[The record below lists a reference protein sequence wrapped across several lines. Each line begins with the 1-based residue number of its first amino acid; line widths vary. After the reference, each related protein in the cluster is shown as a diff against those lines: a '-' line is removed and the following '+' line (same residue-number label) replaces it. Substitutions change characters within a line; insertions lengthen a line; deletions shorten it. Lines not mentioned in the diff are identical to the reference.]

1 MKARGRIMLV
11 IMLVIAAALS
21 FVSYQGIGEGK
32 TLSAGNIK
40 QGLDLSGGVYI
51 VYEADK
57 EDVTAEEMQ
66 AAVSLIQGRMDWNGW
81 TEAEVAQEGTNRI
94 RVDIPGVENAEEA
107 IREIGQTAQLS
118 FVDETGKVLLTG
130 DMVADATKQVGA
142 TQKGGNAEPY
152 VALKFNDEGK
162 QLFAEATAANIGKP
176 IYIVMDG
183 EVISAPMVQSAITTG
198 EASITGNFTGES
210 AEELASLIRA
220 GSLPFNL
227 NVIQMK
233 NVGARLGADALA
245 TGVKA
250 GAIGLALVLIFML
263 VVYKV
268 LGFAADL
275 ALIIYVG
282 LELILLNAFNITLT
296 LPGIAGIILSVGMAV
311 DANVV
316 VFERLKEELV
326 EGKTLRVAVKN
337 GFSRA
342 LPAILDGNVTTLIA
356 AVVLFFLGSGTVKGF
371 ATTLIM
377 GIIIS
382 MFTALVV
389 TRLIVNG
396 LMQGGCSNPK
406 YYGMRSSKEAEQMKI
421 VENRKKFF
429 AASLIV
435 IIIGFAAM
443 IFNAQAGRGAFQYDV
458 EFTGGTS
465 FDLDLGQ
472 EYEQEDLQKLITDV
486 TGQDSPQIQ
495 QVIGTNEVTVKIQS
509 IDSATR
515 ETLTNAILEAYPNA
529 VMGEVNDV
537 SGTVSHEMQT
547 AAIKATLIAAVA
559 MLLYISLRFHD
570 FRAGGSAIIALLHD
584 VLIVLTAYAV
594 FRIPVNNTFIVV
606 LLTILGYS
614 INATIVIFDR
624 IRENKS
630 AFHANQTAEKINK
643 SISQTLARSINTSLT
658 TFFTVGAIYVLGVPA
673 LKEFALPMMIG
684 ILAGAYSSVCISG
697 SIWYVLLPKS
707 EK

>member
-1 MKARGRIMLV
+1 
-11 IMLVIAAALS
+11 
-21 FVSYQGIGEGK
+21 
-32 TLSAGNIK
+32 
-40 QGLDLSGGVYI
+40 
-51 VYEADK
+51 
-57 EDVTAEEMQ
+57 
-66 AAVSLIQGRMDWNGW
+66 
-81 TEAEVAQEGTNRI
+81 
-94 RVDIPGVENAEEA
+94 
-107 IREIGQTAQLS
+107 
-118 FVDETGKVLLTG
+118 
-130 DMVADATKQVGA
+130 
-142 TQKGGNAEPY
+142 
-152 VALKFNDEGK
+152 
-162 QLFAEATAANIGKP
+162 
-176 IYIVMDG
+176 
-183 EVISAPMVQSAITTG
+183 
-198 EASITGNFTGES
+198 
-210 AEELASLIRA
+210 
-220 GSLPFNL
+220 
-227 NVIQMK
+227 
-233 NVGARLGADALA
+233 
-245 TGVKA
+245 
-250 GAIGLALVLIFML
+250 
-263 VVYKV
+263 
-268 LGFAADL
+268 
-275 ALIIYVG
+275 
-282 LELILLNAFNITLT
+282 
-296 LPGIAGIILSVGMAV
+296 
-311 DANVV
+311 
-316 VFERLKEELV
+316 
-326 EGKTLRVAVKN
+326 
-337 GFSRA
+337 
-342 LPAILDGNVTTLIA
+342 
-356 AVVLFFLGSGTVKGF
+356 
-371 ATTLIM
+371 
-377 GIIIS
+377 
-382 MFTALVV
+382 
-389 TRLIVNG
+389 
-396 LMQGGCSNPK
+396 
-406 YYGMRSSKEAEQMKI
+406 MKI

-472 EYEQEDLQKLITDV
+472 EYKQEDLQKIITDV

-547 AAIKATLIAAVA
+547 AAIRAT
-559 MLLYISLRFHD
+559 LYISLRFHD

-658 TFFTVGAIYVLGVPA
+658 TFLTVGAIYVLGVPA

-697 SIWYVLLPKS
+697 SVWYVLLPQH

>member
-1 MKARGRIMLV
+1 
-11 IMLVIAAALS
+11 
-21 FVSYQGIGEGK
+21 
-32 TLSAGNIK
+32 
-40 QGLDLSGGVYI
+40 
-51 VYEADK
+51 
-57 EDVTAEEMQ
+57 
-66 AAVSLIQGRMDWNGW
+66 
-81 TEAEVAQEGTNRI
+81 
-94 RVDIPGVENAEEA
+94 
-107 IREIGQTAQLS
+107 
-118 FVDETGKVLLTG
+118 
-130 DMVADATKQVGA
+130 
-142 TQKGGNAEPY
+142 
-152 VALKFNDEGK
+152 
-162 QLFAEATAANIGKP
+162 
-176 IYIVMDG
+176 
-183 EVISAPMVQSAITTG
+183 
-198 EASITGNFTGES
+198 
-210 AEELASLIRA
+210 
-220 GSLPFNL
+220 
-227 NVIQMK
+227 
-233 NVGARLGADALA
+233 
-245 TGVKA
+245 
-250 GAIGLALVLIFML
+250 
-263 VVYKV
+263 
-268 LGFAADL
+268 
-275 ALIIYVG
+275 
-282 LELILLNAFNITLT
+282 
-296 LPGIAGIILSVGMAV
+296 
-311 DANVV
+311 
-316 VFERLKEELV
+316 
-326 EGKTLRVAVKN
+326 
-337 GFSRA
+337 
-342 LPAILDGNVTTLIA
+342 
-356 AVVLFFLGSGTVKGF
+356 
-371 ATTLIM
+371 
-377 GIIIS
+377 
-382 MFTALVV
+382 
-389 TRLIVNG
+389 
-396 LMQGGCSNPK
+396 
-406 YYGMRSSKEAEQMKI
+406 MKI

-472 EYEQEDLQKLITDV
+472 EYKQEDLQKIITDV

>member
-1 MKARGRIMLV
+1 
-11 IMLVIAAALS
+11 
-21 FVSYQGIGEGK
+21 
-32 TLSAGNIK
+32 
-40 QGLDLSGGVYI
+40 
-51 VYEADK
+51 
-57 EDVTAEEMQ
+57 
-66 AAVSLIQGRMDWNGW
+66 
-81 TEAEVAQEGTNRI
+81 
-94 RVDIPGVENAEEA
+94 
-107 IREIGQTAQLS
+107 
-118 FVDETGKVLLTG
+118 
-130 DMVADATKQVGA
+130 
-142 TQKGGNAEPY
+142 
-152 VALKFNDEGK
+152 
-162 QLFAEATAANIGKP
+162 
-176 IYIVMDG
+176 
-183 EVISAPMVQSAITTG
+183 
-198 EASITGNFTGES
+198 
-210 AEELASLIRA
+210 
-220 GSLPFNL
+220 
-227 NVIQMK
+227 
-233 NVGARLGADALA
+233 
-245 TGVKA
+245 
-250 GAIGLALVLIFML
+250 
-263 VVYKV
+263 
-268 LGFAADL
+268 
-275 ALIIYVG
+275 
-282 LELILLNAFNITLT
+282 
-296 LPGIAGIILSVGMAV
+296 
-311 DANVV
+311 
-316 VFERLKEELV
+316 
-326 EGKTLRVAVKN
+326 
-337 GFSRA
+337 
-342 LPAILDGNVTTLIA
+342 
-356 AVVLFFLGSGTVKGF
+356 
-371 ATTLIM
+371 
-377 GIIIS
+377 
-382 MFTALVV
+382 
-389 TRLIVNG
+389 
-396 LMQGGCSNPK
+396 
-406 YYGMRSSKEAEQMKI
+406 MKI

-472 EYEQEDLQKLITDV
+472 DYEQEDLQKLITDV

-658 TFFTVGAIYVLGVPA
+658 TFLTVGAIYVLGVPA

-697 SIWYVLLPKS
+697 SIWYVLLPKN

>member
-1 MKARGRIMLV
+1 
-11 IMLVIAAALS
+11 
-21 FVSYQGIGEGK
+21 
-32 TLSAGNIK
+32 
-40 QGLDLSGGVYI
+40 
-51 VYEADK
+51 
-57 EDVTAEEMQ
+57 
-66 AAVSLIQGRMDWNGW
+66 
-81 TEAEVAQEGTNRI
+81 
-94 RVDIPGVENAEEA
+94 
-107 IREIGQTAQLS
+107 
-118 FVDETGKVLLTG
+118 
-130 DMVADATKQVGA
+130 
-142 TQKGGNAEPY
+142 
-152 VALKFNDEGK
+152 
-162 QLFAEATAANIGKP
+162 
-176 IYIVMDG
+176 
-183 EVISAPMVQSAITTG
+183 
-198 EASITGNFTGES
+198 
-210 AEELASLIRA
+210 
-220 GSLPFNL
+220 
-227 NVIQMK
+227 
-233 NVGARLGADALA
+233 
-245 TGVKA
+245 
-250 GAIGLALVLIFML
+250 
-263 VVYKV
+263 
-268 LGFAADL
+268 
-275 ALIIYVG
+275 
-282 LELILLNAFNITLT
+282 
-296 LPGIAGIILSVGMAV
+296 
-311 DANVV
+311 
-316 VFERLKEELV
+316 
-326 EGKTLRVAVKN
+326 
-337 GFSRA
+337 
-342 LPAILDGNVTTLIA
+342 
-356 AVVLFFLGSGTVKGF
+356 
-371 ATTLIM
+371 
-377 GIIIS
+377 
-382 MFTALVV
+382 
-389 TRLIVNG
+389 
-396 LMQGGCSNPK
+396 
-406 YYGMRSSKEAEQMKI
+406 MKI

-486 TGQDSPQIQ
+486 TGKDSPQVQ

-515 ETLTNAILEAYPNA
+515 ETLTNAVLEAYPNA

>member
-1 MKARGRIMLV
+1 
-11 IMLVIAAALS
+11 
-21 FVSYQGIGEGK
+21 
-32 TLSAGNIK
+32 
-40 QGLDLSGGVYI
+40 
-51 VYEADK
+51 
-57 EDVTAEEMQ
+57 
-66 AAVSLIQGRMDWNGW
+66 
-81 TEAEVAQEGTNRI
+81 
-94 RVDIPGVENAEEA
+94 
-107 IREIGQTAQLS
+107 
-118 FVDETGKVLLTG
+118 
-130 DMVADATKQVGA
+130 
-142 TQKGGNAEPY
+142 
-152 VALKFNDEGK
+152 
-162 QLFAEATAANIGKP
+162 
-176 IYIVMDG
+176 
-183 EVISAPMVQSAITTG
+183 
-198 EASITGNFTGES
+198 
-210 AEELASLIRA
+210 
-220 GSLPFNL
+220 
-227 NVIQMK
+227 
-233 NVGARLGADALA
+233 
-245 TGVKA
+245 
-250 GAIGLALVLIFML
+250 
-263 VVYKV
+263 
-268 LGFAADL
+268 
-275 ALIIYVG
+275 
-282 LELILLNAFNITLT
+282 
-296 LPGIAGIILSVGMAV
+296 
-311 DANVV
+311 
-316 VFERLKEELV
+316 
-326 EGKTLRVAVKN
+326 
-337 GFSRA
+337 
-342 LPAILDGNVTTLIA
+342 
-356 AVVLFFLGSGTVKGF
+356 
-371 ATTLIM
+371 
-377 GIIIS
+377 
-382 MFTALVV
+382 
-389 TRLIVNG
+389 
-396 LMQGGCSNPK
+396 
-406 YYGMRSSKEAEQMKI
+406 MKI

-472 EYEQEDLQKLITDV
+472 DYEQEDLQKIITDV
-486 TGQDSPQIQ
+486 TGQDSPQVQ

>member
-1 MKARGRIMLV
+1 
-11 IMLVIAAALS
+11 
-21 FVSYQGIGEGK
+21 
-32 TLSAGNIK
+32 
-40 QGLDLSGGVYI
+40 
-51 VYEADK
+51 
-57 EDVTAEEMQ
+57 
-66 AAVSLIQGRMDWNGW
+66 
-81 TEAEVAQEGTNRI
+81 
-94 RVDIPGVENAEEA
+94 
-107 IREIGQTAQLS
+107 
-118 FVDETGKVLLTG
+118 
-130 DMVADATKQVGA
+130 
-142 TQKGGNAEPY
+142 
-152 VALKFNDEGK
+152 
-162 QLFAEATAANIGKP
+162 
-176 IYIVMDG
+176 
-183 EVISAPMVQSAITTG
+183 
-198 EASITGNFTGES
+198 
-210 AEELASLIRA
+210 
-220 GSLPFNL
+220 
-227 NVIQMK
+227 
-233 NVGARLGADALA
+233 
-245 TGVKA
+245 
-250 GAIGLALVLIFML
+250 
-263 VVYKV
+263 
-268 LGFAADL
+268 
-275 ALIIYVG
+275 
-282 LELILLNAFNITLT
+282 
-296 LPGIAGIILSVGMAV
+296 
-311 DANVV
+311 
-316 VFERLKEELV
+316 
-326 EGKTLRVAVKN
+326 
-337 GFSRA
+337 
-342 LPAILDGNVTTLIA
+342 
-356 AVVLFFLGSGTVKGF
+356 
-371 ATTLIM
+371 
-377 GIIIS
+377 
-382 MFTALVV
+382 
-389 TRLIVNG
+389 
-396 LMQGGCSNPK
+396 
-406 YYGMRSSKEAEQMKI
+406 MKI

-472 EYEQEDLQKLITDV
+472 DYEQEDLQKLITDV

>member
-1 MKARGRIMLV
+1 
-11 IMLVIAAALS
+11 
-21 FVSYQGIGEGK
+21 
-32 TLSAGNIK
+32 
-40 QGLDLSGGVYI
+40 
-51 VYEADK
+51 
-57 EDVTAEEMQ
+57 
-66 AAVSLIQGRMDWNGW
+66 
-81 TEAEVAQEGTNRI
+81 
-94 RVDIPGVENAEEA
+94 
-107 IREIGQTAQLS
+107 
-118 FVDETGKVLLTG
+118 
-130 DMVADATKQVGA
+130 
-142 TQKGGNAEPY
+142 
-152 VALKFNDEGK
+152 
-162 QLFAEATAANIGKP
+162 
-176 IYIVMDG
+176 
-183 EVISAPMVQSAITTG
+183 
-198 EASITGNFTGES
+198 
-210 AEELASLIRA
+210 
-220 GSLPFNL
+220 
-227 NVIQMK
+227 
-233 NVGARLGADALA
+233 
-245 TGVKA
+245 
-250 GAIGLALVLIFML
+250 
-263 VVYKV
+263 
-268 LGFAADL
+268 
-275 ALIIYVG
+275 
-282 LELILLNAFNITLT
+282 
-296 LPGIAGIILSVGMAV
+296 
-311 DANVV
+311 
-316 VFERLKEELV
+316 
-326 EGKTLRVAVKN
+326 
-337 GFSRA
+337 
-342 LPAILDGNVTTLIA
+342 
-356 AVVLFFLGSGTVKGF
+356 
-371 ATTLIM
+371 
-377 GIIIS
+377 
-382 MFTALVV
+382 
-389 TRLIVNG
+389 
-396 LMQGGCSNPK
+396 
-406 YYGMRSSKEAEQMKI
+406 MKI

-443 IFNAQAGRGAFQYDV
+443 SFNAQAGRGAFQYDV

-472 EYEQEDLQKLITDV
+472 DYEQEDLQKIITDV

-509 IDSATR
+509 IDSTTR

-547 AAIKATLIAAVA
+547 AAIKATFIAAMA

>member
-1 MKARGRIMLV
+1 
-11 IMLVIAAALS
+11 
-21 FVSYQGIGEGK
+21 
-32 TLSAGNIK
+32 
-40 QGLDLSGGVYI
+40 
-51 VYEADK
+51 
-57 EDVTAEEMQ
+57 
-66 AAVSLIQGRMDWNGW
+66 
-81 TEAEVAQEGTNRI
+81 
-94 RVDIPGVENAEEA
+94 
-107 IREIGQTAQLS
+107 
-118 FVDETGKVLLTG
+118 
-130 DMVADATKQVGA
+130 
-142 TQKGGNAEPY
+142 
-152 VALKFNDEGK
+152 
-162 QLFAEATAANIGKP
+162 
-176 IYIVMDG
+176 
-183 EVISAPMVQSAITTG
+183 
-198 EASITGNFTGES
+198 
-210 AEELASLIRA
+210 
-220 GSLPFNL
+220 
-227 NVIQMK
+227 
-233 NVGARLGADALA
+233 
-245 TGVKA
+245 
-250 GAIGLALVLIFML
+250 
-263 VVYKV
+263 
-268 LGFAADL
+268 
-275 ALIIYVG
+275 
-282 LELILLNAFNITLT
+282 
-296 LPGIAGIILSVGMAV
+296 
-311 DANVV
+311 
-316 VFERLKEELV
+316 
-326 EGKTLRVAVKN
+326 
-337 GFSRA
+337 
-342 LPAILDGNVTTLIA
+342 
-356 AVVLFFLGSGTVKGF
+356 
-371 ATTLIM
+371 
-377 GIIIS
+377 
-382 MFTALVV
+382 
-389 TRLIVNG
+389 
-396 LMQGGCSNPK
+396 
-406 YYGMRSSKEAEQMKI
+406 MKI
-421 VENRKKFF
+421 VENRKKIF

-472 EYEQEDLQKLITDV
+472 DYEQEDLQKIITDV
-486 TGQDSPQIQ
+486 TGQDSPQVQ

>member
-1 MKARGRIMLV
+1 
-11 IMLVIAAALS
+11 
-21 FVSYQGIGEGK
+21 
-32 TLSAGNIK
+32 
-40 QGLDLSGGVYI
+40 
-51 VYEADK
+51 
-57 EDVTAEEMQ
+57 
-66 AAVSLIQGRMDWNGW
+66 
-81 TEAEVAQEGTNRI
+81 
-94 RVDIPGVENAEEA
+94 
-107 IREIGQTAQLS
+107 
-118 FVDETGKVLLTG
+118 
-130 DMVADATKQVGA
+130 
-142 TQKGGNAEPY
+142 
-152 VALKFNDEGK
+152 
-162 QLFAEATAANIGKP
+162 
-176 IYIVMDG
+176 
-183 EVISAPMVQSAITTG
+183 
-198 EASITGNFTGES
+198 
-210 AEELASLIRA
+210 
-220 GSLPFNL
+220 
-227 NVIQMK
+227 
-233 NVGARLGADALA
+233 
-245 TGVKA
+245 
-250 GAIGLALVLIFML
+250 
-263 VVYKV
+263 
-268 LGFAADL
+268 
-275 ALIIYVG
+275 
-282 LELILLNAFNITLT
+282 
-296 LPGIAGIILSVGMAV
+296 
-311 DANVV
+311 
-316 VFERLKEELV
+316 
-326 EGKTLRVAVKN
+326 
-337 GFSRA
+337 
-342 LPAILDGNVTTLIA
+342 
-356 AVVLFFLGSGTVKGF
+356 
-371 ATTLIM
+371 
-377 GIIIS
+377 
-382 MFTALVV
+382 
-389 TRLIVNG
+389 
-396 LMQGGCSNPK
+396 
-406 YYGMRSSKEAEQMKI
+406 MKI

-472 EYEQEDLQKLITDV
+472 EYEQEDLQKIITDV

-697 SIWYVLLPKS
+697 SVWYVMLPKN

>member
-1 MKARGRIMLV
+1 
-11 IMLVIAAALS
+11 
-21 FVSYQGIGEGK
+21 
-32 TLSAGNIK
+32 
-40 QGLDLSGGVYI
+40 
-51 VYEADK
+51 
-57 EDVTAEEMQ
+57 
-66 AAVSLIQGRMDWNGW
+66 
-81 TEAEVAQEGTNRI
+81 
-94 RVDIPGVENAEEA
+94 
-107 IREIGQTAQLS
+107 
-118 FVDETGKVLLTG
+118 
-130 DMVADATKQVGA
+130 
-142 TQKGGNAEPY
+142 
-152 VALKFNDEGK
+152 
-162 QLFAEATAANIGKP
+162 
-176 IYIVMDG
+176 
-183 EVISAPMVQSAITTG
+183 
-198 EASITGNFTGES
+198 
-210 AEELASLIRA
+210 
-220 GSLPFNL
+220 
-227 NVIQMK
+227 
-233 NVGARLGADALA
+233 
-245 TGVKA
+245 
-250 GAIGLALVLIFML
+250 
-263 VVYKV
+263 
-268 LGFAADL
+268 
-275 ALIIYVG
+275 
-282 LELILLNAFNITLT
+282 
-296 LPGIAGIILSVGMAV
+296 
-311 DANVV
+311 
-316 VFERLKEELV
+316 
-326 EGKTLRVAVKN
+326 
-337 GFSRA
+337 
-342 LPAILDGNVTTLIA
+342 
-356 AVVLFFLGSGTVKGF
+356 
-371 ATTLIM
+371 
-377 GIIIS
+377 
-382 MFTALVV
+382 
-389 TRLIVNG
+389 
-396 LMQGGCSNPK
+396 
-406 YYGMRSSKEAEQMKI
+406 MKI

-472 EYEQEDLQKLITDV
+472 EYKQEDLQKIITDV

-515 ETLTNAILEAYPNA
+515 ETLINAILEAYPNA

-570 FRAGGSAIIALLHD
+570 FCAGGSAIIALLHD

-697 SIWYVLLPKS
+697 SVWYVLLPQH

>member
-1 MKARGRIMLV
+1 
-11 IMLVIAAALS
+11 
-21 FVSYQGIGEGK
+21 
-32 TLSAGNIK
+32 
-40 QGLDLSGGVYI
+40 
-51 VYEADK
+51 
-57 EDVTAEEMQ
+57 
-66 AAVSLIQGRMDWNGW
+66 
-81 TEAEVAQEGTNRI
+81 
-94 RVDIPGVENAEEA
+94 
-107 IREIGQTAQLS
+107 
-118 FVDETGKVLLTG
+118 
-130 DMVADATKQVGA
+130 
-142 TQKGGNAEPY
+142 
-152 VALKFNDEGK
+152 
-162 QLFAEATAANIGKP
+162 
-176 IYIVMDG
+176 
-183 EVISAPMVQSAITTG
+183 
-198 EASITGNFTGES
+198 
-210 AEELASLIRA
+210 
-220 GSLPFNL
+220 
-227 NVIQMK
+227 
-233 NVGARLGADALA
+233 
-245 TGVKA
+245 
-250 GAIGLALVLIFML
+250 
-263 VVYKV
+263 
-268 LGFAADL
+268 
-275 ALIIYVG
+275 
-282 LELILLNAFNITLT
+282 
-296 LPGIAGIILSVGMAV
+296 
-311 DANVV
+311 
-316 VFERLKEELV
+316 
-326 EGKTLRVAVKN
+326 
-337 GFSRA
+337 
-342 LPAILDGNVTTLIA
+342 
-356 AVVLFFLGSGTVKGF
+356 
-371 ATTLIM
+371 
-377 GIIIS
+377 
-382 MFTALVV
+382 
-389 TRLIVNG
+389 
-396 LMQGGCSNPK
+396 
-406 YYGMRSSKEAEQMKI
+406 MKI
-421 VENRKKFF
+421 VENRKKIF

-472 EYEQEDLQKLITDV
+472 DYEQEDLQKLITDV

-495 QVIGTNEVTVKIQS
+495 QVIGTNEATVKIQS

-584 VLIVLTAYAV
+584 VLIVLTAYAM

>member
-1 MKARGRIMLV
+1 
-11 IMLVIAAALS
+11 
-21 FVSYQGIGEGK
+21 
-32 TLSAGNIK
+32 
-40 QGLDLSGGVYI
+40 
-51 VYEADK
+51 
-57 EDVTAEEMQ
+57 
-66 AAVSLIQGRMDWNGW
+66 
-81 TEAEVAQEGTNRI
+81 
-94 RVDIPGVENAEEA
+94 
-107 IREIGQTAQLS
+107 
-118 FVDETGKVLLTG
+118 
-130 DMVADATKQVGA
+130 
-142 TQKGGNAEPY
+142 
-152 VALKFNDEGK
+152 
-162 QLFAEATAANIGKP
+162 
-176 IYIVMDG
+176 
-183 EVISAPMVQSAITTG
+183 
-198 EASITGNFTGES
+198 
-210 AEELASLIRA
+210 
-220 GSLPFNL
+220 
-227 NVIQMK
+227 
-233 NVGARLGADALA
+233 
-245 TGVKA
+245 
-250 GAIGLALVLIFML
+250 
-263 VVYKV
+263 
-268 LGFAADL
+268 
-275 ALIIYVG
+275 
-282 LELILLNAFNITLT
+282 
-296 LPGIAGIILSVGMAV
+296 
-311 DANVV
+311 
-316 VFERLKEELV
+316 
-326 EGKTLRVAVKN
+326 
-337 GFSRA
+337 
-342 LPAILDGNVTTLIA
+342 
-356 AVVLFFLGSGTVKGF
+356 
-371 ATTLIM
+371 
-377 GIIIS
+377 
-382 MFTALVV
+382 
-389 TRLIVNG
+389 
-396 LMQGGCSNPK
+396 
-406 YYGMRSSKEAEQMKI
+406 MKI

-472 EYEQEDLQKLITDV
+472 EYKQEDLQKIITDV

-697 SIWYVLLPKS
+697 SVWYVLQPKH

>member
-1 MKARGRIMLV
+1 
-11 IMLVIAAALS
+11 
-21 FVSYQGIGEGK
+21 
-32 TLSAGNIK
+32 
-40 QGLDLSGGVYI
+40 
-51 VYEADK
+51 
-57 EDVTAEEMQ
+57 
-66 AAVSLIQGRMDWNGW
+66 
-81 TEAEVAQEGTNRI
+81 
-94 RVDIPGVENAEEA
+94 
-107 IREIGQTAQLS
+107 
-118 FVDETGKVLLTG
+118 
-130 DMVADATKQVGA
+130 
-142 TQKGGNAEPY
+142 
-152 VALKFNDEGK
+152 
-162 QLFAEATAANIGKP
+162 
-176 IYIVMDG
+176 
-183 EVISAPMVQSAITTG
+183 
-198 EASITGNFTGES
+198 
-210 AEELASLIRA
+210 
-220 GSLPFNL
+220 
-227 NVIQMK
+227 
-233 NVGARLGADALA
+233 
-245 TGVKA
+245 
-250 GAIGLALVLIFML
+250 
-263 VVYKV
+263 
-268 LGFAADL
+268 
-275 ALIIYVG
+275 
-282 LELILLNAFNITLT
+282 
-296 LPGIAGIILSVGMAV
+296 
-311 DANVV
+311 
-316 VFERLKEELV
+316 
-326 EGKTLRVAVKN
+326 
-337 GFSRA
+337 
-342 LPAILDGNVTTLIA
+342 
-356 AVVLFFLGSGTVKGF
+356 
-371 ATTLIM
+371 
-377 GIIIS
+377 
-382 MFTALVV
+382 
-389 TRLIVNG
+389 
-396 LMQGGCSNPK
+396 
-406 YYGMRSSKEAEQMKI
+406 MKI

-443 IFNAQAGRGAFQYDV
+443 IFNAQAGRGAFQYDI

>member
-1 MKARGRIMLV
+1 M
-11 IMLVIAAALS
+11 
-21 FVSYQGIGEGK
+21 
-32 TLSAGNIK
+32 
-40 QGLDLSGGVYI
+40 
-51 VYEADK
+51 
-57 EDVTAEEMQ
+57 
-66 AAVSLIQGRMDWNGW
+66 
-81 TEAEVAQEGTNRI
+81 
-94 RVDIPGVENAEEA
+94 
-107 IREIGQTAQLS
+107 
-118 FVDETGKVLLTG
+118 
-130 DMVADATKQVGA
+130 
-142 TQKGGNAEPY
+142 
-152 VALKFNDEGK
+152 
-162 QLFAEATAANIGKP
+162 
-176 IYIVMDG
+176 
-183 EVISAPMVQSAITTG
+183 
-198 EASITGNFTGES
+198 
-210 AEELASLIRA
+210 
-220 GSLPFNL
+220 
-227 NVIQMK
+227 
-233 NVGARLGADALA
+233 
-245 TGVKA
+245 
-250 GAIGLALVLIFML
+250 
-263 VVYKV
+263 
-268 LGFAADL
+268 
-275 ALIIYVG
+275 
-282 LELILLNAFNITLT
+282 
-296 LPGIAGIILSVGMAV
+296 
-311 DANVV
+311 
-316 VFERLKEELV
+316 
-326 EGKTLRVAVKN
+326 
-337 GFSRA
+337 
-342 LPAILDGNVTTLIA
+342 
-356 AVVLFFLGSGTVKGF
+356 
-371 ATTLIM
+371 
-377 GIIIS
+377 
-382 MFTALVV
+382 
-389 TRLIVNG
+389 
-396 LMQGGCSNPK
+396 
-406 YYGMRSSKEAEQMKI
+406 
-421 VENRKKFF
+421 
-429 AASLIV
+429 IV

-443 IFNAQAGRGAFQYDV
+443 IFNAQTGRGAFQYDV

>member
-1 MKARGRIMLV
+1 
-11 IMLVIAAALS
+11 
-21 FVSYQGIGEGK
+21 
-32 TLSAGNIK
+32 
-40 QGLDLSGGVYI
+40 
-51 VYEADK
+51 
-57 EDVTAEEMQ
+57 
-66 AAVSLIQGRMDWNGW
+66 
-81 TEAEVAQEGTNRI
+81 
-94 RVDIPGVENAEEA
+94 
-107 IREIGQTAQLS
+107 
-118 FVDETGKVLLTG
+118 
-130 DMVADATKQVGA
+130 
-142 TQKGGNAEPY
+142 
-152 VALKFNDEGK
+152 
-162 QLFAEATAANIGKP
+162 
-176 IYIVMDG
+176 
-183 EVISAPMVQSAITTG
+183 
-198 EASITGNFTGES
+198 
-210 AEELASLIRA
+210 
-220 GSLPFNL
+220 
-227 NVIQMK
+227 
-233 NVGARLGADALA
+233 
-245 TGVKA
+245 
-250 GAIGLALVLIFML
+250 
-263 VVYKV
+263 
-268 LGFAADL
+268 
-275 ALIIYVG
+275 
-282 LELILLNAFNITLT
+282 
-296 LPGIAGIILSVGMAV
+296 
-311 DANVV
+311 
-316 VFERLKEELV
+316 
-326 EGKTLRVAVKN
+326 
-337 GFSRA
+337 
-342 LPAILDGNVTTLIA
+342 
-356 AVVLFFLGSGTVKGF
+356 
-371 ATTLIM
+371 
-377 GIIIS
+377 
-382 MFTALVV
+382 
-389 TRLIVNG
+389 
-396 LMQGGCSNPK
+396 
-406 YYGMRSSKEAEQMKI
+406 MKI

-472 EYEQEDLQKLITDV
+472 EYKQEDLQKIITDV

-614 INATIVIFDR
+614 INATIIIFDR

-697 SIWYVLLPKS
+697 SIWYVLLPQH

>member
-1 MKARGRIMLV
+1 
-11 IMLVIAAALS
+11 
-21 FVSYQGIGEGK
+21 
-32 TLSAGNIK
+32 
-40 QGLDLSGGVYI
+40 
-51 VYEADK
+51 
-57 EDVTAEEMQ
+57 
-66 AAVSLIQGRMDWNGW
+66 
-81 TEAEVAQEGTNRI
+81 
-94 RVDIPGVENAEEA
+94 
-107 IREIGQTAQLS
+107 
-118 FVDETGKVLLTG
+118 
-130 DMVADATKQVGA
+130 
-142 TQKGGNAEPY
+142 
-152 VALKFNDEGK
+152 
-162 QLFAEATAANIGKP
+162 
-176 IYIVMDG
+176 
-183 EVISAPMVQSAITTG
+183 
-198 EASITGNFTGES
+198 
-210 AEELASLIRA
+210 
-220 GSLPFNL
+220 
-227 NVIQMK
+227 
-233 NVGARLGADALA
+233 
-245 TGVKA
+245 
-250 GAIGLALVLIFML
+250 
-263 VVYKV
+263 
-268 LGFAADL
+268 
-275 ALIIYVG
+275 
-282 LELILLNAFNITLT
+282 
-296 LPGIAGIILSVGMAV
+296 
-311 DANVV
+311 
-316 VFERLKEELV
+316 
-326 EGKTLRVAVKN
+326 
-337 GFSRA
+337 
-342 LPAILDGNVTTLIA
+342 
-356 AVVLFFLGSGTVKGF
+356 
-371 ATTLIM
+371 
-377 GIIIS
+377 
-382 MFTALVV
+382 
-389 TRLIVNG
+389 
-396 LMQGGCSNPK
+396 
-406 YYGMRSSKEAEQMKI
+406 MKI

-472 EYEQEDLQKLITDV
+472 EYEQEDLQKIITDV

-495 QVIGTNEVTVKIQS
+495 QVIGTNEATVKIQS

>member
-1 MKARGRIMLV
+1 
-11 IMLVIAAALS
+11 
-21 FVSYQGIGEGK
+21 
-32 TLSAGNIK
+32 
-40 QGLDLSGGVYI
+40 
-51 VYEADK
+51 
-57 EDVTAEEMQ
+57 
-66 AAVSLIQGRMDWNGW
+66 
-81 TEAEVAQEGTNRI
+81 
-94 RVDIPGVENAEEA
+94 
-107 IREIGQTAQLS
+107 
-118 FVDETGKVLLTG
+118 
-130 DMVADATKQVGA
+130 
-142 TQKGGNAEPY
+142 
-152 VALKFNDEGK
+152 
-162 QLFAEATAANIGKP
+162 
-176 IYIVMDG
+176 
-183 EVISAPMVQSAITTG
+183 
-198 EASITGNFTGES
+198 
-210 AEELASLIRA
+210 
-220 GSLPFNL
+220 
-227 NVIQMK
+227 
-233 NVGARLGADALA
+233 
-245 TGVKA
+245 
-250 GAIGLALVLIFML
+250 
-263 VVYKV
+263 
-268 LGFAADL
+268 
-275 ALIIYVG
+275 
-282 LELILLNAFNITLT
+282 
-296 LPGIAGIILSVGMAV
+296 
-311 DANVV
+311 
-316 VFERLKEELV
+316 
-326 EGKTLRVAVKN
+326 
-337 GFSRA
+337 
-342 LPAILDGNVTTLIA
+342 
-356 AVVLFFLGSGTVKGF
+356 
-371 ATTLIM
+371 
-377 GIIIS
+377 
-382 MFTALVV
+382 
-389 TRLIVNG
+389 
-396 LMQGGCSNPK
+396 
-406 YYGMRSSKEAEQMKI
+406 MKI

-443 IFNAQAGRGAFQYDV
+443 IFNAQAGRGAFQYDI

-486 TGQDSPQIQ
+486 TGQDSPQVQ

>member
-1 MKARGRIMLV
+1 
-11 IMLVIAAALS
+11 
-21 FVSYQGIGEGK
+21 
-32 TLSAGNIK
+32 
-40 QGLDLSGGVYI
+40 
-51 VYEADK
+51 
-57 EDVTAEEMQ
+57 
-66 AAVSLIQGRMDWNGW
+66 
-81 TEAEVAQEGTNRI
+81 
-94 RVDIPGVENAEEA
+94 
-107 IREIGQTAQLS
+107 
-118 FVDETGKVLLTG
+118 
-130 DMVADATKQVGA
+130 
-142 TQKGGNAEPY
+142 
-152 VALKFNDEGK
+152 
-162 QLFAEATAANIGKP
+162 
-176 IYIVMDG
+176 
-183 EVISAPMVQSAITTG
+183 
-198 EASITGNFTGES
+198 
-210 AEELASLIRA
+210 
-220 GSLPFNL
+220 
-227 NVIQMK
+227 
-233 NVGARLGADALA
+233 
-245 TGVKA
+245 
-250 GAIGLALVLIFML
+250 
-263 VVYKV
+263 
-268 LGFAADL
+268 
-275 ALIIYVG
+275 
-282 LELILLNAFNITLT
+282 
-296 LPGIAGIILSVGMAV
+296 
-311 DANVV
+311 
-316 VFERLKEELV
+316 
-326 EGKTLRVAVKN
+326 
-337 GFSRA
+337 
-342 LPAILDGNVTTLIA
+342 
-356 AVVLFFLGSGTVKGF
+356 
-371 ATTLIM
+371 
-377 GIIIS
+377 
-382 MFTALVV
+382 
-389 TRLIVNG
+389 
-396 LMQGGCSNPK
+396 
-406 YYGMRSSKEAEQMKI
+406 MKI

-472 EYEQEDLQKLITDV
+472 EYKQEDLQKIITDV

-630 AFHANQTAEKINK
+630 AFHANRTAEKINK

-658 TFFTVGAIYVLGVPA
+658 TFLTVGAIYVLGVPA

-697 SIWYVLLPKS
+697 SVWYVLLPQH

>member
-1 MKARGRIMLV
+1 
-11 IMLVIAAALS
+11 
-21 FVSYQGIGEGK
+21 
-32 TLSAGNIK
+32 
-40 QGLDLSGGVYI
+40 
-51 VYEADK
+51 
-57 EDVTAEEMQ
+57 
-66 AAVSLIQGRMDWNGW
+66 
-81 TEAEVAQEGTNRI
+81 
-94 RVDIPGVENAEEA
+94 
-107 IREIGQTAQLS
+107 
-118 FVDETGKVLLTG
+118 
-130 DMVADATKQVGA
+130 
-142 TQKGGNAEPY
+142 
-152 VALKFNDEGK
+152 
-162 QLFAEATAANIGKP
+162 
-176 IYIVMDG
+176 
-183 EVISAPMVQSAITTG
+183 
-198 EASITGNFTGES
+198 
-210 AEELASLIRA
+210 
-220 GSLPFNL
+220 
-227 NVIQMK
+227 
-233 NVGARLGADALA
+233 
-245 TGVKA
+245 
-250 GAIGLALVLIFML
+250 
-263 VVYKV
+263 
-268 LGFAADL
+268 
-275 ALIIYVG
+275 
-282 LELILLNAFNITLT
+282 
-296 LPGIAGIILSVGMAV
+296 
-311 DANVV
+311 
-316 VFERLKEELV
+316 
-326 EGKTLRVAVKN
+326 
-337 GFSRA
+337 
-342 LPAILDGNVTTLIA
+342 
-356 AVVLFFLGSGTVKGF
+356 
-371 ATTLIM
+371 
-377 GIIIS
+377 
-382 MFTALVV
+382 
-389 TRLIVNG
+389 
-396 LMQGGCSNPK
+396 
-406 YYGMRSSKEAEQMKI
+406 MKI

-472 EYEQEDLQKLITDV
+472 DYEQEDLQKIITDV
-486 TGQDSPQIQ
+486 TGQDSPQVQ

-584 VLIVLTAYAV
+584 VLIVLTAYAM

>member
-1 MKARGRIMLV
+1 
-11 IMLVIAAALS
+11 
-21 FVSYQGIGEGK
+21 
-32 TLSAGNIK
+32 
-40 QGLDLSGGVYI
+40 
-51 VYEADK
+51 
-57 EDVTAEEMQ
+57 
-66 AAVSLIQGRMDWNGW
+66 
-81 TEAEVAQEGTNRI
+81 
-94 RVDIPGVENAEEA
+94 
-107 IREIGQTAQLS
+107 
-118 FVDETGKVLLTG
+118 
-130 DMVADATKQVGA
+130 
-142 TQKGGNAEPY
+142 
-152 VALKFNDEGK
+152 
-162 QLFAEATAANIGKP
+162 
-176 IYIVMDG
+176 
-183 EVISAPMVQSAITTG
+183 
-198 EASITGNFTGES
+198 
-210 AEELASLIRA
+210 
-220 GSLPFNL
+220 
-227 NVIQMK
+227 
-233 NVGARLGADALA
+233 
-245 TGVKA
+245 
-250 GAIGLALVLIFML
+250 
-263 VVYKV
+263 
-268 LGFAADL
+268 
-275 ALIIYVG
+275 
-282 LELILLNAFNITLT
+282 
-296 LPGIAGIILSVGMAV
+296 
-311 DANVV
+311 
-316 VFERLKEELV
+316 
-326 EGKTLRVAVKN
+326 
-337 GFSRA
+337 
-342 LPAILDGNVTTLIA
+342 
-356 AVVLFFLGSGTVKGF
+356 
-371 ATTLIM
+371 
-377 GIIIS
+377 
-382 MFTALVV
+382 
-389 TRLIVNG
+389 
-396 LMQGGCSNPK
+396 
-406 YYGMRSSKEAEQMKI
+406 MKI

-472 EYEQEDLQKLITDV
+472 EYEQEDLQKIITDV

-547 AAIKATLIAAVA
+547 AANKATLIAAVA
-559 MLLYISLRFHD
+559 MLLYMSLRFHD

>member
-1 MKARGRIMLV
+1 
-11 IMLVIAAALS
+11 
-21 FVSYQGIGEGK
+21 
-32 TLSAGNIK
+32 
-40 QGLDLSGGVYI
+40 
-51 VYEADK
+51 
-57 EDVTAEEMQ
+57 
-66 AAVSLIQGRMDWNGW
+66 
-81 TEAEVAQEGTNRI
+81 
-94 RVDIPGVENAEEA
+94 
-107 IREIGQTAQLS
+107 
-118 FVDETGKVLLTG
+118 
-130 DMVADATKQVGA
+130 
-142 TQKGGNAEPY
+142 
-152 VALKFNDEGK
+152 
-162 QLFAEATAANIGKP
+162 
-176 IYIVMDG
+176 
-183 EVISAPMVQSAITTG
+183 
-198 EASITGNFTGES
+198 
-210 AEELASLIRA
+210 
-220 GSLPFNL
+220 
-227 NVIQMK
+227 
-233 NVGARLGADALA
+233 
-245 TGVKA
+245 
-250 GAIGLALVLIFML
+250 
-263 VVYKV
+263 
-268 LGFAADL
+268 
-275 ALIIYVG
+275 
-282 LELILLNAFNITLT
+282 
-296 LPGIAGIILSVGMAV
+296 
-311 DANVV
+311 
-316 VFERLKEELV
+316 
-326 EGKTLRVAVKN
+326 
-337 GFSRA
+337 
-342 LPAILDGNVTTLIA
+342 
-356 AVVLFFLGSGTVKGF
+356 
-371 ATTLIM
+371 
-377 GIIIS
+377 
-382 MFTALVV
+382 
-389 TRLIVNG
+389 
-396 LMQGGCSNPK
+396 
-406 YYGMRSSKEAEQMKI
+406 MKI

-472 EYEQEDLQKLITDV
+472 EYTQEDLQKIITDV

-658 TFFTVGAIYVLGVPA
+658 TFLTVGAIYVLGVPA

-697 SIWYVLLPKS
+697 SVWYVLLPQH

>member
-1 MKARGRIMLV
+1 
-11 IMLVIAAALS
+11 
-21 FVSYQGIGEGK
+21 
-32 TLSAGNIK
+32 
-40 QGLDLSGGVYI
+40 
-51 VYEADK
+51 
-57 EDVTAEEMQ
+57 
-66 AAVSLIQGRMDWNGW
+66 
-81 TEAEVAQEGTNRI
+81 
-94 RVDIPGVENAEEA
+94 
-107 IREIGQTAQLS
+107 
-118 FVDETGKVLLTG
+118 
-130 DMVADATKQVGA
+130 
-142 TQKGGNAEPY
+142 
-152 VALKFNDEGK
+152 
-162 QLFAEATAANIGKP
+162 
-176 IYIVMDG
+176 
-183 EVISAPMVQSAITTG
+183 
-198 EASITGNFTGES
+198 
-210 AEELASLIRA
+210 
-220 GSLPFNL
+220 
-227 NVIQMK
+227 
-233 NVGARLGADALA
+233 
-245 TGVKA
+245 
-250 GAIGLALVLIFML
+250 
-263 VVYKV
+263 
-268 LGFAADL
+268 
-275 ALIIYVG
+275 
-282 LELILLNAFNITLT
+282 
-296 LPGIAGIILSVGMAV
+296 
-311 DANVV
+311 
-316 VFERLKEELV
+316 
-326 EGKTLRVAVKN
+326 
-337 GFSRA
+337 
-342 LPAILDGNVTTLIA
+342 
-356 AVVLFFLGSGTVKGF
+356 
-371 ATTLIM
+371 
-377 GIIIS
+377 
-382 MFTALVV
+382 
-389 TRLIVNG
+389 
-396 LMQGGCSNPK
+396 
-406 YYGMRSSKEAEQMKI
+406 MKI

-472 EYEQEDLQKLITDV
+472 EYEQEDLQKIITDV
-486 TGQDSPQIQ
+486 TGKDSPQIQ

>member
-1 MKARGRIMLV
+1 
-11 IMLVIAAALS
+11 
-21 FVSYQGIGEGK
+21 
-32 TLSAGNIK
+32 
-40 QGLDLSGGVYI
+40 
-51 VYEADK
+51 
-57 EDVTAEEMQ
+57 
-66 AAVSLIQGRMDWNGW
+66 
-81 TEAEVAQEGTNRI
+81 
-94 RVDIPGVENAEEA
+94 
-107 IREIGQTAQLS
+107 
-118 FVDETGKVLLTG
+118 
-130 DMVADATKQVGA
+130 
-142 TQKGGNAEPY
+142 
-152 VALKFNDEGK
+152 
-162 QLFAEATAANIGKP
+162 
-176 IYIVMDG
+176 
-183 EVISAPMVQSAITTG
+183 
-198 EASITGNFTGES
+198 
-210 AEELASLIRA
+210 
-220 GSLPFNL
+220 
-227 NVIQMK
+227 
-233 NVGARLGADALA
+233 
-245 TGVKA
+245 
-250 GAIGLALVLIFML
+250 
-263 VVYKV
+263 
-268 LGFAADL
+268 
-275 ALIIYVG
+275 
-282 LELILLNAFNITLT
+282 
-296 LPGIAGIILSVGMAV
+296 
-311 DANVV
+311 
-316 VFERLKEELV
+316 
-326 EGKTLRVAVKN
+326 
-337 GFSRA
+337 
-342 LPAILDGNVTTLIA
+342 
-356 AVVLFFLGSGTVKGF
+356 
-371 ATTLIM
+371 
-377 GIIIS
+377 
-382 MFTALVV
+382 
-389 TRLIVNG
+389 
-396 LMQGGCSNPK
+396 
-406 YYGMRSSKEAEQMKI
+406 MKI

-472 EYEQEDLQKLITDV
+472 EYEQEDLQKIITDV

>member
-1 MKARGRIMLV
+1 
-11 IMLVIAAALS
+11 
-21 FVSYQGIGEGK
+21 
-32 TLSAGNIK
+32 
-40 QGLDLSGGVYI
+40 
-51 VYEADK
+51 
-57 EDVTAEEMQ
+57 
-66 AAVSLIQGRMDWNGW
+66 
-81 TEAEVAQEGTNRI
+81 
-94 RVDIPGVENAEEA
+94 
-107 IREIGQTAQLS
+107 
-118 FVDETGKVLLTG
+118 
-130 DMVADATKQVGA
+130 
-142 TQKGGNAEPY
+142 
-152 VALKFNDEGK
+152 
-162 QLFAEATAANIGKP
+162 
-176 IYIVMDG
+176 
-183 EVISAPMVQSAITTG
+183 
-198 EASITGNFTGES
+198 
-210 AEELASLIRA
+210 
-220 GSLPFNL
+220 
-227 NVIQMK
+227 
-233 NVGARLGADALA
+233 
-245 TGVKA
+245 
-250 GAIGLALVLIFML
+250 
-263 VVYKV
+263 
-268 LGFAADL
+268 
-275 ALIIYVG
+275 
-282 LELILLNAFNITLT
+282 
-296 LPGIAGIILSVGMAV
+296 
-311 DANVV
+311 
-316 VFERLKEELV
+316 
-326 EGKTLRVAVKN
+326 
-337 GFSRA
+337 
-342 LPAILDGNVTTLIA
+342 
-356 AVVLFFLGSGTVKGF
+356 
-371 ATTLIM
+371 
-377 GIIIS
+377 
-382 MFTALVV
+382 
-389 TRLIVNG
+389 
-396 LMQGGCSNPK
+396 
-406 YYGMRSSKEAEQMKI
+406 MKI

-472 EYEQEDLQKLITDV
+472 EYEQEDLQKIITDV
-486 TGQDSPQIQ
+486 TGKDSPQVQ

-537 SGTVSHEMQT
+537 RGTVSHEMQT
-547 AAIKATLIAAVA
+547 VAIKATLIAAVA

>member
-1 MKARGRIMLV
+1 
-11 IMLVIAAALS
+11 
-21 FVSYQGIGEGK
+21 
-32 TLSAGNIK
+32 
-40 QGLDLSGGVYI
+40 
-51 VYEADK
+51 
-57 EDVTAEEMQ
+57 
-66 AAVSLIQGRMDWNGW
+66 
-81 TEAEVAQEGTNRI
+81 
-94 RVDIPGVENAEEA
+94 
-107 IREIGQTAQLS
+107 
-118 FVDETGKVLLTG
+118 
-130 DMVADATKQVGA
+130 
-142 TQKGGNAEPY
+142 
-152 VALKFNDEGK
+152 
-162 QLFAEATAANIGKP
+162 
-176 IYIVMDG
+176 
-183 EVISAPMVQSAITTG
+183 
-198 EASITGNFTGES
+198 
-210 AEELASLIRA
+210 
-220 GSLPFNL
+220 
-227 NVIQMK
+227 
-233 NVGARLGADALA
+233 
-245 TGVKA
+245 
-250 GAIGLALVLIFML
+250 
-263 VVYKV
+263 
-268 LGFAADL
+268 
-275 ALIIYVG
+275 
-282 LELILLNAFNITLT
+282 
-296 LPGIAGIILSVGMAV
+296 
-311 DANVV
+311 
-316 VFERLKEELV
+316 
-326 EGKTLRVAVKN
+326 
-337 GFSRA
+337 
-342 LPAILDGNVTTLIA
+342 
-356 AVVLFFLGSGTVKGF
+356 
-371 ATTLIM
+371 
-377 GIIIS
+377 
-382 MFTALVV
+382 
-389 TRLIVNG
+389 
-396 LMQGGCSNPK
+396 
-406 YYGMRSSKEAEQMKI
+406 MKI

-443 IFNAQAGRGAFQYDV
+443 IFNAQTGRGAFQYDV

-658 TFFTVGAIYVLGVPA
+658 TFLTVGAIYVLGVPA

>member
-1 MKARGRIMLV
+1 
-11 IMLVIAAALS
+11 
-21 FVSYQGIGEGK
+21 
-32 TLSAGNIK
+32 
-40 QGLDLSGGVYI
+40 
-51 VYEADK
+51 
-57 EDVTAEEMQ
+57 
-66 AAVSLIQGRMDWNGW
+66 
-81 TEAEVAQEGTNRI
+81 
-94 RVDIPGVENAEEA
+94 
-107 IREIGQTAQLS
+107 
-118 FVDETGKVLLTG
+118 
-130 DMVADATKQVGA
+130 
-142 TQKGGNAEPY
+142 
-152 VALKFNDEGK
+152 
-162 QLFAEATAANIGKP
+162 
-176 IYIVMDG
+176 
-183 EVISAPMVQSAITTG
+183 
-198 EASITGNFTGES
+198 
-210 AEELASLIRA
+210 
-220 GSLPFNL
+220 
-227 NVIQMK
+227 
-233 NVGARLGADALA
+233 
-245 TGVKA
+245 
-250 GAIGLALVLIFML
+250 
-263 VVYKV
+263 
-268 LGFAADL
+268 
-275 ALIIYVG
+275 
-282 LELILLNAFNITLT
+282 
-296 LPGIAGIILSVGMAV
+296 
-311 DANVV
+311 
-316 VFERLKEELV
+316 
-326 EGKTLRVAVKN
+326 
-337 GFSRA
+337 
-342 LPAILDGNVTTLIA
+342 
-356 AVVLFFLGSGTVKGF
+356 
-371 ATTLIM
+371 
-377 GIIIS
+377 
-382 MFTALVV
+382 
-389 TRLIVNG
+389 
-396 LMQGGCSNPK
+396 
-406 YYGMRSSKEAEQMKI
+406 MKI

-495 QVIGTNEVTVKIQS
+495 QVIGTNEATVKIQS

>member
-1 MKARGRIMLV
+1 
-11 IMLVIAAALS
+11 
-21 FVSYQGIGEGK
+21 
-32 TLSAGNIK
+32 
-40 QGLDLSGGVYI
+40 
-51 VYEADK
+51 
-57 EDVTAEEMQ
+57 
-66 AAVSLIQGRMDWNGW
+66 
-81 TEAEVAQEGTNRI
+81 
-94 RVDIPGVENAEEA
+94 
-107 IREIGQTAQLS
+107 
-118 FVDETGKVLLTG
+118 
-130 DMVADATKQVGA
+130 
-142 TQKGGNAEPY
+142 
-152 VALKFNDEGK
+152 
-162 QLFAEATAANIGKP
+162 
-176 IYIVMDG
+176 
-183 EVISAPMVQSAITTG
+183 
-198 EASITGNFTGES
+198 
-210 AEELASLIRA
+210 
-220 GSLPFNL
+220 
-227 NVIQMK
+227 
-233 NVGARLGADALA
+233 
-245 TGVKA
+245 
-250 GAIGLALVLIFML
+250 
-263 VVYKV
+263 
-268 LGFAADL
+268 
-275 ALIIYVG
+275 
-282 LELILLNAFNITLT
+282 
-296 LPGIAGIILSVGMAV
+296 
-311 DANVV
+311 
-316 VFERLKEELV
+316 
-326 EGKTLRVAVKN
+326 
-337 GFSRA
+337 
-342 LPAILDGNVTTLIA
+342 
-356 AVVLFFLGSGTVKGF
+356 
-371 ATTLIM
+371 
-377 GIIIS
+377 
-382 MFTALVV
+382 
-389 TRLIVNG
+389 
-396 LMQGGCSNPK
+396 
-406 YYGMRSSKEAEQMKI
+406 MKI

-472 EYEQEDLQKLITDV
+472 DYEQEDLQKIITDV
-486 TGQDSPQIQ
+486 TGKDSPQVQ

-584 VLIVLTAYAV
+584 VLIVLTAYAM

-697 SIWYVLLPKS
+697 SIWYVLLPKN

>member
-1 MKARGRIMLV
+1 
-11 IMLVIAAALS
+11 
-21 FVSYQGIGEGK
+21 
-32 TLSAGNIK
+32 
-40 QGLDLSGGVYI
+40 
-51 VYEADK
+51 
-57 EDVTAEEMQ
+57 
-66 AAVSLIQGRMDWNGW
+66 
-81 TEAEVAQEGTNRI
+81 
-94 RVDIPGVENAEEA
+94 
-107 IREIGQTAQLS
+107 
-118 FVDETGKVLLTG
+118 
-130 DMVADATKQVGA
+130 
-142 TQKGGNAEPY
+142 
-152 VALKFNDEGK
+152 
-162 QLFAEATAANIGKP
+162 
-176 IYIVMDG
+176 
-183 EVISAPMVQSAITTG
+183 
-198 EASITGNFTGES
+198 
-210 AEELASLIRA
+210 
-220 GSLPFNL
+220 
-227 NVIQMK
+227 
-233 NVGARLGADALA
+233 
-245 TGVKA
+245 
-250 GAIGLALVLIFML
+250 
-263 VVYKV
+263 
-268 LGFAADL
+268 
-275 ALIIYVG
+275 
-282 LELILLNAFNITLT
+282 
-296 LPGIAGIILSVGMAV
+296 
-311 DANVV
+311 
-316 VFERLKEELV
+316 
-326 EGKTLRVAVKN
+326 
-337 GFSRA
+337 
-342 LPAILDGNVTTLIA
+342 
-356 AVVLFFLGSGTVKGF
+356 
-371 ATTLIM
+371 
-377 GIIIS
+377 
-382 MFTALVV
+382 
-389 TRLIVNG
+389 
-396 LMQGGCSNPK
+396 
-406 YYGMRSSKEAEQMKI
+406 MKI

-472 EYEQEDLQKLITDV
+472 DYEQEDLQKIITDV

>member
-1 MKARGRIMLV
+1 
-11 IMLVIAAALS
+11 
-21 FVSYQGIGEGK
+21 
-32 TLSAGNIK
+32 
-40 QGLDLSGGVYI
+40 
-51 VYEADK
+51 
-57 EDVTAEEMQ
+57 
-66 AAVSLIQGRMDWNGW
+66 
-81 TEAEVAQEGTNRI
+81 
-94 RVDIPGVENAEEA
+94 
-107 IREIGQTAQLS
+107 
-118 FVDETGKVLLTG
+118 
-130 DMVADATKQVGA
+130 
-142 TQKGGNAEPY
+142 
-152 VALKFNDEGK
+152 
-162 QLFAEATAANIGKP
+162 
-176 IYIVMDG
+176 
-183 EVISAPMVQSAITTG
+183 
-198 EASITGNFTGES
+198 
-210 AEELASLIRA
+210 
-220 GSLPFNL
+220 
-227 NVIQMK
+227 
-233 NVGARLGADALA
+233 
-245 TGVKA
+245 
-250 GAIGLALVLIFML
+250 
-263 VVYKV
+263 
-268 LGFAADL
+268 
-275 ALIIYVG
+275 
-282 LELILLNAFNITLT
+282 
-296 LPGIAGIILSVGMAV
+296 
-311 DANVV
+311 
-316 VFERLKEELV
+316 
-326 EGKTLRVAVKN
+326 
-337 GFSRA
+337 
-342 LPAILDGNVTTLIA
+342 
-356 AVVLFFLGSGTVKGF
+356 
-371 ATTLIM
+371 
-377 GIIIS
+377 
-382 MFTALVV
+382 
-389 TRLIVNG
+389 
-396 LMQGGCSNPK
+396 
-406 YYGMRSSKEAEQMKI
+406 MKI

-443 IFNAQAGRGAFQYDV
+443 IFNAQAGRGAFQYDI

-472 EYEQEDLQKLITDV
+472 DYEQEDLQKIITDV
-486 TGQDSPQIQ
+486 TGKDSPQVQ